1 MRKYDEGYA
10 LPFAVVVMLVL
21 CLVAV
26 SILTVS
32 LHNLQNQQASIERM
46 QDKYEAQ
53 GKVEA
58 LIAQYETVIVQIA
71 NPYNGSLDDAKK
83 KVVEEL
89 GINVVKWTENG
100 GKYSCETQLTVR
112 GGPNNTVEIVCMIVL
127 NDVIVSQDSALKIQ
141 KPTITYESYTITY
154 LDTPASAETTE
165 VTP

>member
-53 GKVEA
+53 GEVEKAIA
-58 LIAQYETVIVQIA
+58 LIETQVGDFLHQTYSSVADAQAQLKSKIGMNVEWLDDESRSCTIELSIAHESVQI
-71 NPYNGSLDDAKK
+71 DC
-83 KVVEEL
+83 
-89 GINVVKWTENG
+89 T
-100 GKYSCETQLTVR
+100 
-112 GGPNNTVEIVCMIVL
+112 IVL
-127 NDVIVSQDSALKIQ
+127 EDIITNGTGGGTFQ
-141 KPTITYESYTITY
+141 KPTITYESYTVTY

-165 VTP
+165 GTP